1 MEKTFVCTSNRMARA
16 MINRPPYALF
26 QEGWFKINHQPF
38 EVLVP
43 YLFGV
48 GTGGSRKVQR
58 NGGDRRRGRSQLSIK
73 FSERLITTPQKHGR
87 INQ

>member
-16 MINRPPYALF
+16 MINRLPYALF

-48 GTGGSRKVQR
+48 GTGEGESGEVQT
-58 NGGDRRRGRSQLSIK
+58 NGVDRRRGRSKLSIK
-73 FSERLITTPQKHGR
+73 FSQRLITTARQ
-87 INQ
+87 N